1 MRSLLAILAFLIIA
15 GDLPLQNRAHAKE
28 PAVADA
34 MNAAVEQEQRQ
45 RQRRQRLDHYD
56 HFLQLGYTYG
66 IGGPLRL
73 PNHSGPRLAGLR
85 FTERNGFAGRG
96 MTNLLYV
103 VIATMGVSDR
113 EYQGSSYTT
122 VGSTTYRVDHYRML
136 SQEEIDAQYAAI
148 EETSQALM
156 GSAHDGFDFT
166 LYHPALGADAT
177 GFNTHFYFAGS
188 RQFRNGRQ
196 APVVFRVGIGGG
208 FIRGAFS
215 ALDYQGPAALA
226 ERQPDDADWTW
237 WSVSIPLQLH
247 ANLTSWLALDLEWEL
262 NTAALLYLIEGDF
275 EQRSAD
281 PSSRRYGDLRY
292 APISLSLT
300 FDPVDFLYGRVSGH
314 LGSFSTSGLGAS
326 FEAGVRF

>member
-1 MRSLLAILAFLIIA
+1 MRLLLATLAFLLVA
-15 GDLPLQNRAHAKE
+15 GLHPAGSRAEAKE
-28 PAVADA
+28 PAIAEA
-34 MNAAVEQEQRQ
+34 MTAASQQRA
-45 RQRRQRLDHYD
+45 RRSRVDQYDHY
-56 HFLQLGYTYG
+56 LQLGYTFG

-73 PNHSGPRLAGLR
+73 PNHSGPTLAGLR
-85 FTERNGFAGRG
+85 FTERNGFVGRG

-103 VIATMGVSDR
+103 VLATMGVSDR

-122 VGSTTYRVDHYRML
+122 VGSTTYRIDHYRML

-156 GSAHDGFDFT
+156 GSGHDGFDFT
-166 LYHPALGADAT
+166 LYHPALGANAT

-208 FIRGAFS
+208 FVRGAFD
-215 ALDYQGPAALA
+215 ALEYQGPQELA
-226 ERQPDDADWTW
+226 ERQPSDADWTW
-237 WSVSIPLQLH
+237 WSVSIPMQVH
-247 ANLTSWLALDLEWEL
+247 ANLTSWLALDFEWDL

-275 EQRSAD
+275 ESRSAD
-281 PSSRRYGDLRY
+281 PTSRRYGDLRY
-292 APISLSLT
+292 APLSLSLT

-314 LGSFSTSGLGAS
+314 LGSFSASGLGAS